1 MGIKGTGMYCTCGKE
16 LVEAGMDNG
25 CRVLVCPVEP
35 KKSYRLPITEK
46 QQEVKK
52 EAKTWF

>member
-35 KKSYRLPITEK
+35 KKSYRLPINEK

-52 EAKTWF
+52 EAKSWF